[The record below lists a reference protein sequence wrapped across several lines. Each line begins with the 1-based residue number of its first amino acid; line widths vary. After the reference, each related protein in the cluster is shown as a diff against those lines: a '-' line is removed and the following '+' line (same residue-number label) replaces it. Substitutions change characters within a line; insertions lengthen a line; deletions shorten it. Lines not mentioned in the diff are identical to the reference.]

1 MQHVAAAWWEHAR
14 SGMKDSHNRVQIPTA
29 NHTVI

>member
-14 SGMKDSHNRVQIPTA
+14 SEVKDPRNRVQIPTA
-29 NHTVI
+29 DHTLI